1 LHPDMIFRDF
11 FGTEKMR
18 VVFDEHS
25 LAQYWLDVEA
35 ALARAQ
41 ARVGLVPPDAA
52 AAITNIARVA
62 LIDFEALRRGTN
74 LVGYP
79 ILPLVRQL
87 SALCDEKTAGYV
99 HWGATTQ
106 DIMDTACVLQ
116 LREAGR
122 LLREDLARLI
132 DQLTALAQRYRD
144 TPMAGRTHGQHALP
158 ITFGYKVAV
167 WIDELKRH
175 VDRFNEAGPRLF
187 RVQLG
192 GAAGTLASLGSD
204 GPAVHHALAEE
215 LNLSPATI
223 SWHGARDTIA
233 EFVCL
238 CGLLGASLGKMAHEV
253 ATLQRTEIAEVEEAF
268 EPGKGGSSTM
278 PQKRNPNL
286 SENVVGLARLVMQ
299 QVPATLS
306 AMVTSHERAMGEWH
320 IEWRAVPETCLLTS
334 AALAHTCTIFESL
347 VVHEDAMAV
356 NLAMT
361 KGQIVSE
368 AVMMKLAEHVG
379 RQRAH
384 DLLYE
389 MCAESQETG
398 TPLGSVISK
407 NPEVG
412 TMLSETEI
420 EALLDP
426 KNYTGHA
433 GDFVDRVC
441 S

>member
-1 LHPDMIFRDF
+1 
-11 FGTEKMR
+11 MR
-18 VVFDEHS
+18 AVFDDRS
-25 LAQYWLDVEA
+25 LVQYWLDVEA

-52 AAITNIARVA
+52 VAITTAARVDS
-62 LIDFEALRRGTN
+62 IDLEALRRGTN

-87 SALCDEKTAGYV
+87 SSLCDETTAGYI

-106 DIMDTACVLQ
+106 DIMDTACILQ
-116 LREAGR
+116 LRKANC
-122 LLREDLARLI
+122 LLRDDLTHLI
-132 DQLTALAQRYRD
+132 DRLFVMAQCYRD

-158 ITFGYKVAV
+158 ITFGYKIAV
-167 WIDELKRH
+167 WVDELKRH
-175 VDRFNEAGPRLF
+175 LQRFNEAGPRLF
-187 RVQLG
+187 RVQFG
-192 GAAGTLASLGSD
+192 GAAGTLASLGTK
-204 GPAVHHALAEE
+204 GLAVHHALAEE
-215 LNLSPATI
+215 LDLAPATI

-233 EFVCL
+233 EFVCV
-238 CGLLGASLGKMAHEV
+238 CGLLGASLGKIANEV
-253 ATLQRTEIAEVEEAF
+253 ANLQRTEIAEVEEAF

-299 QVPATLS
+299 QVPGMLS
-306 AMVTSHERAMGEWH
+306 AMVAGHERAMGEWH
-320 IEWRAVPETCLLTS
+320 IEWRVVPETCLLTS
-334 AALAHTCTIFESL
+334 AALVHTRTIFDGL
-347 VVHEDAMAV
+347 VVHERAMAR
-356 NLAMT
+356 NLDMT
-361 KGQIVSE
+361 NGQITSE

-389 MCAESQETG
+389 MCVQSQKTG
-398 TPLGSVISK
+398 ASLRSVISE
-407 NPEVG
+407 NSEVAAI
-412 TMLSETEI
+412 LSEFEV

-426 KNYTGHA
+426 GNYTGLA

-441 S
+441 C